1 VIGRVRSASCVAHGV
16 GDKDGFERLVREA
29 YERHHRPDGLQVWA
43 MRTVAIGWVAHPPAG

>member
-1 VIGRVRSASCVAHGV
+1 V

-29 YERHHRPDGLQVWA
+29 YERHCRPDGLHVWA